1 MFTPRWLHPSNTQH
15 FSSLLPSPILYVWN
29 LMSVATLLRG
39 GNEIE
44 ASRTATCTQDQT
56 RLARNNAM
64 NDRLHLF
71 RSKRNHTSSPCHSL
85 SMFFLT
91 SRDLELKKS
100 VFSSGILVIQL
111 PSYSCHWLSMPS
123 GAVVVRSIQGLAAWQ
138 PSASSH
144 GLERVERRQ
153 MGMSWN
159 VYL

>member
-1 MFTPRWLHPSNTQH
+1 MTPPLEHTALQLIAALANSLWLESNECGHP
-15 FSSLLPSPILYVWN
+15 
-29 LMSVATLLRG
+29 AEG

-71 RSKRNHTSSPCHSL
+71 RSKRNHTPSPCHSL